1 MPRVKTNVASRRKR
15 KKILKQARGYRGGR
29 SKLIC
34 SARETVERA
43 LQYAYRDRRN
53 KKRTM
58 RRLWILRINA
68 ACRLNGMSYNRFIQG
83 LKRGNVDINRKML
96 ADMAVNDPRSFS
108 KLTDVAKQSLG
119 S

>member
-1 MPRVKTNVASRRKR
+1 MPRVKTNVASHKKK
-15 KKILKQARGYRGGR
+15 KKIMKQARGYRGGR
-29 SKLIC
+29 SKLVC

-43 LQYAYRDRRN
+43 LHYAYRDRRN
-53 KKRTM
+53 RKRTM

-83 LKRGNVDINRKML
+83 LKRGNIDINRKML
-96 ADMAVNDPRSFS
+96 ADMAVNDPKSFS

-119 S
+119 A